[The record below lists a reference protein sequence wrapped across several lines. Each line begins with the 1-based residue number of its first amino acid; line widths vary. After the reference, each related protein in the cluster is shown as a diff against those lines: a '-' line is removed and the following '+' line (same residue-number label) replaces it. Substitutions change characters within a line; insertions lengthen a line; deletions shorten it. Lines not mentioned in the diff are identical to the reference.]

1 MPKRGSRR
9 WPDLAA
15 GIVLAGASSHPERNC
30 TIVPSFVDTN
40 ILIYAEDRDA
50 KGKHEVARTLI
61 VDLWESREG
70 VVSVQVLQEFYVNVT
85 KKLKKPLTVA
95 KAKDIIEEYLTWTV
109 VDNTGRLVLDAI
121 DLQRKTQLS
130 FWDSLIVQAAIQ
142 SGCDRLYSEDMNAGQ
157 RFGPVT
163 LVNPFKQP

>member
-1 MPKRGSRR
+1 
-9 WPDLAA
+9 LAVA
-15 GIVLAGASSHPERNC
+15 NCHPEKNC
-30 TIVPSFVDTN
+30 TTVPSFVDTN

-50 KGKHEVARTLI
+50 KGKHEIARTLI
-61 VDLWESREG
+61 MDLWESRDG
-70 VVSVQVLQEFYVNVT
+70 VVSVQVLHEFYVNVT

-95 KAKDIIEEYLTWTV
+95 KAKQIIEEYLTWTV
-109 VDNTGRLVLDAI
+109 VDNTGTMVLDAI
-121 DLQRKTQLS
+121 DLQQKAQLS

-163 LVNPFKQP
+163 VVNPFKQK

>member
-1 MPKRGSRR
+1 M
-9 WPDLAA
+9 AA
-15 GIVLAGASSHPERNC
+15 GITSAGANYHLEKSC

-61 VDLWESREG
+61 MDLWESREG
-70 VVSVQVLQEFYVNVT
+70 VVSVQVLQEVYVNVT

-95 KAKDIIEEYLTWTV
+95 KAKAIVEEYLTWTV
-109 VDNTGRLVLDAI
+109 VDNTGRMVVNAI
-121 DLQRKTQLS
+121 DLQRKAQLS

-142 SGCDRLYSEDMNAGQ
+142 SGCDQLYSEDLNAGQ
-157 RFGPVT
+157 RFGPLTV
-163 LVNPFKQP
+163 VNPFKQA

>member
-1 MPKRGSRR
+1 
-9 WPDLAA
+9 
-15 GIVLAGASSHPERNC
+15 
-30 TIVPSFVDTN
+30 VPSFVDTN
-40 ILIYAEDRDA
+40 ILIHAEDRDA
-50 KGKHEVARTLI
+50 RRKHEIARTLI

-85 KKLKKPLTVA
+85 RKLKKPLSVT
-95 KAKDIIEEYLTWTV
+95 KAKEIIEEYLTWTV
-109 VDNTGRLVLDAI
+109 VDNTGRMVVDAI
-121 DLQRKTQLS
+121 DLQRKAQLA

-163 LVNPFKQP
+163 VVNPFKQT

>member
-1 MPKRGSRR
+1 M
-9 WPDLAA
+9 AA
-15 GIVLAGASSHPERNC
+15 GLTSAGASYQPERNC

-50 KGKHEVARTLI
+50 KGKHDVARSLI
-61 VDLWESREG
+61 MDLWGSREG

-95 KAKDIIEEYLTWTV
+95 KAKGIIEEYLTWTV
-109 VDNTGRLVLDAI
+109 VDNTGRMVLDAI
-121 DLQRKTQLS
+121 DLQRKAQLS

-142 SGCDRLYSEDMNAGQ
+142 AGCDRLYSEDMNAGQ

-163 LVNPFKQP
+163 VVNPFKQT